1 MFQHYGKITGCE
13 TIKGMSVF
21 LPSSSLST
29 IQALPY
35 ELNAV
40 YTSIHC
46 PHSSYH
52 LINGLLYCFPPPLW
66 RRQLLK
72 FWYLEKFLWQ
82 ATAGTWA
89 FVFAAL
95 LLGLER
101 SRAALGVSG
110 GGWWQPPAGE
120 VLLIQALGLPRRFAD
135 PGTGGFFGSSRARI
149 NFCRQSL

>member
-52 LINGLLYCFPPPLW
+52 LINGLLYCSPPPLW

-82 ATAGTWA
+82 ATAGHLSLCLCCLVAGTGEEQGSSGGEWRWLM
-89 FVFAAL
+89 AASSRWGAAHTG
-95 LLGLER
+95 LGASQEIFR
-101 SRAALGVSG
+101 SRN
-110 GGWWQPPAGE
+110 
-120 VLLIQALGLPRRFAD
+120 RFC
-135 PGTGGFFGSSRARI
+135 FGSSRARI